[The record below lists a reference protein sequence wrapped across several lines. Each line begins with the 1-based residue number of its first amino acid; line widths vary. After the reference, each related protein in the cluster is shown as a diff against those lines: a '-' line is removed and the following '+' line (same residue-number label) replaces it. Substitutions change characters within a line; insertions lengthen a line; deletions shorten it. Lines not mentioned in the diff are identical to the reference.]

1 MNILELPEDLLT
13 KIYSIVKREEEKEI
27 DFMELDENALP
38 IIEANL
44 PNACEEI
51 GEFIYDRL
59 YKRCYS
65 DEEINE
71 YVKTRS
77 IEKYY
82 KKWWRGQ
89 PKSFYEINIQNF
101 LF

>member
-13 KIYSIVKREEEKEI
+13 KIYNIVKREEEKQI
-27 DFMELDENALP
+27 HLLELDERIAP
-38 IIEANL
+38 ILKANS
-44 PNACEEI
+44 PNAWDAISYC
-51 GEFIYDRL
+51 IYDRL
-59 YKRCYS
+59 YKWCYS

-77 IEKYY
+77 LEKYY

-89 PKSFYEINIQNF
+89 PNKI
-101 LF
+101 L

>member
-1 MNILELPEDLLT
+1 MAFL
-13 KIYSIVKREEEKEI
+13 
-27 DFMELDENALP
+27 ELDENVFP
-38 IIEANL
+38 IVKSISSY
-44 PNACEEI
+44 PRKCEDI
-51 GEFIYDRL
+51 TDFIYDRL
-59 YKRCYS
+59 YKSCYS

-89 PKSFYEINIQNF
+89 PKSFYEINI
-101 LF
+101 